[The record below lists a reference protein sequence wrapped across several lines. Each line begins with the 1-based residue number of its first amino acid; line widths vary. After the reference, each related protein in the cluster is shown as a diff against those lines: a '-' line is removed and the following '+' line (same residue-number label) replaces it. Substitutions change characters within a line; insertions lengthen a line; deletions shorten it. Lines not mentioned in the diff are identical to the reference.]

1 MSTPHLILIHSTFRH
16 TRHAAPWLQRILP
29 AALVARLDWTSLR
42 LVSERTHG
50 RRLRVGFADLV
61 FEIFALGSRHRV
73 LIAVEHRSYDD
84 VWLQHTLIRYS
95 VHLVHGSRRDRKAPP
110 TSVVAVV
117 LYHGPTR
124 LELHQAPLDD
134 LDPATAELLATL
146 QPHLRVIGD
155 DLTACTEEQLMG
167 RGLTPLGTLTHLC
180 VRVLPGLDAS
190 SALAAIDRWSGLLRD
205 VDADEDPQNADEA
218 FEPICWYLLH
228 VTKAPAEDVHM
239 AFQKHLRRTEG
250 FTMSTAER
258 LRREGLAEGR
268 VEGRV
273 EGLAEGRVKTLL
285 LQLDRRFGPLSPSV
299 EARVRTASTAELDRW
314 TLTILDATTLESVFA
329 DG

>member
-1 MSTPHLILIHSTFRH
+1 MSTPHDILIHSTFRH
-16 TRHAAPWLQRILP
+16 PRHAAAWLRRILP
-29 AALVARLDWTSLR
+29 AVLVDRLDWTSLR

-61 FEIFALGSRHRV
+61 FEILVLGSRHRV
-73 LIAVEHRSYDD
+73 LVVVEHRSYDD
-84 VWLQHTLIRYS
+84 AWLHQTLVRYS
-95 VHLVHGSRRDRKAPP
+95 VHLGHGARRDRTAPP

-124 LELHQAPLDD
+124 LDLHPAPLDGLD
-134 LDPATAELLATL
+134 LETAALLGALQPRLLA
-146 QPHLRVIGD
+146 IGD
-155 DLTACTEEQLMG
+155 DLTVCTEAELLA

-190 SALAAIDRWSGLLRD
+190 STLAALDRWGGVLRA
-205 VDADEDPQNADEA
+205 VDADEGSPNDHEA

-228 VTKAPAEDVHM
+228 VTEAPAEDVHM

-250 FTMSTAER
+250 LVMSTAER
-258 LRREGLAEGR
+258 LRREGLAEG
-268 VEGRV
+268 
-273 EGLAEGRVKTLL
+273 LAEGRTTTLL
-285 LQLDRRFGPLSPSV
+285 RQLDRRFGPLPPAV
-299 EARVRTASTAELDRW
+299 EARVRAASAAELDRW
-314 TLTILDATTLESVFA
+314 TLTILDSPTLPAVFA